1 MRTYA
6 KAQNVAP
13 FPLTHKGS
21 QDTLP
26 LFSYGKADAQR
37 FPMPKSPK
45 REERP
50 EIPPGTLDLLIL
62 RCVTR
67 EPQHGYAIARMIK
80 EQSSSTL
87 LVEEGSLYPALHR
100 LVRLKH
106 VTAEWGASE
115 NNRKARF
122 YRITTAGRKR
132 LAADVD
138 MWKRVSSAVT
148 AVLDQHG
155 LGPAEGRTACSA

>member
-1 MRTYA
+1 
-6 KAQNVAP
+6 
-13 FPLTHKGS
+13 
-21 QDTLP
+21 
-26 LFSYGKADAQR
+26 
-37 FPMPKSPK
+37 MPKPPK
-45 REERP
+45 RDERP

-62 RCVTR
+62 RCITR

-80 EQSSSTL
+80 EQSGATL

-122 YRITTAGRKR
+122 YRISTAGRKR
-132 LAADVD
+132 LAADAD
-138 MWKRVSSAVT
+138 LWRRVSSAVT
-148 AVLDQHG
+148 AVLDGPDLH
-155 LGPAEGRTACSA
+155 LGEGRTACSA